1 MGHAGENGGRRAKA
15 ARRVIE
21 FAKPWL
27 EAHPRARPAMLALY
41 YLAIIAVLVAM
52 YGRGNFETP
61 EFVYAEF

>member
-1 MGHAGENGGRRAKA
+1 MGHAGENGGRCAKA
-15 ARRVIE
+15 SRRVIA
-21 FAKPWL
+21 FAKHWL
-27 EAHPRARPAMLALY
+27 DAHPRAQPAVLALY

>member
-1 MGHAGENGGRRAKA
+1 MIA
-15 ARRVIE
+15 
-21 FAKPWL
+21 FAQHWL
-27 EAHPRARPAMLALY
+27 DAHPRARPVVLALY